1 MKHKPTM
8 KGGEMNMK
16 KALMIAL
23 MLLIS
28 VAFVTTVL
36 AQPKPAEKPAAAT
49 PAPAPEKAKAEKA
62 EKPAKAKMMTFKG
75 EVVKYDEAA
84 KTLVAKDKKGEA
96 TFDVA
101 GVKKMPAVKDG
112 GAVTVKYAEKD
123 GKKVASSVAAAK
135 APKEKKEAAPKAE
148 KKEAPKAE
156 PAKPAEPAKK

>member
-1 MKHKPTM
+1 
-8 KGGEMNMK
+8 MK

-36 AQPKPAEKPAAAT
+36 AQPKPAEKPAAAAPT
-49 PAPAPEKAKAEKA
+49 AAPAPAPEKAKAEKA

-84 KTLVAKDKKGEA
+84 KTLVAKEKKGEA

-101 GVKKMPAVKDG
+101 GVKKMPAVTAGDS
-112 GAVTVKYAEKD
+112 VMVKYAEKD
-123 GKKVASSVAAAK
+123 GKKVASSVV
-135 APKEKKEAAPKAE
+135 APKPPKEAPKAE